1 MGDRAKLLHRAG
13 WAVSLLIIAF
23 MLMDASV
30 DLMQAPFAVKANAG
44 LGIPA
49 TLVLP
54 IGIVALVCTL
64 LYAAPP
70 TAVLGAILLSGFLG
84 GAAFTH
90 LRIGGDIAWD
100 VAENI
105 LIGVLAWGGLWLR
118 DPKVRSLIPIR
129 RT

>member
-1 MGDRAKLLHRAG
+1 MGDRSKLLRGAG
-13 WAVSLLIIAF
+13 WVVSALIVAF

-30 DLMQAPFAVKANAG
+30 DLVQAPFAVKANAG

-54 IGIVALVCTL
+54 IGIVALVSTL

-70 TAVLGAILLSGFLG
+70 TAMLGAILLSGFLG

-118 DPKVRSLIPIR
+118 DPRMRALIPFR
-129 RT
+129 RR